1 MLQYVAIIMNEINSV
16 ITQTQS
22 FKKKMCLYLEQM
34 KILIPCETTSP
45 TNQIRKADPFDSP
58 CVKRFQ
64 D

>member
-16 ITQTQS
+16 ITQTLS
-22 FKKKMCLYLEQM
+22 FAKKMCPHPEQM
-34 KILIPCETTSP
+34 KILIPYKTASSMNE
-45 TNQIRKADPFDSP
+45 IRADPFDSP